1 MKKCLQCGH
10 EAEDSL
16 NFCGYCGA
24 SLGQES
30 GGRSDGGRTA
40 DAERK
45 KEKREK
51 RIASIRRVFSGIVM
65 PALAA
70 FVSLVLFVSGFFINI
85 DYYPAEQ
92 VQAQFNLISGDTDI
106 SAVLEQTPVEQNV
119 FNVFG
124 ALFTGK
130 DAEKIAEKQQE
141 IQQKLSAKL
150 QNVMQDYGMRI
161 AELSLAAE
169 AGDSGVVAE
178 LFALYEEIADDYA
191 SELAGINLI
200 QSDVIA
206 AELALSRADGSMVG
220 GDSSARVDKWVA
232 DTYFRTGIMTVYV
245 FGYIYLLAISL
256 LYLYGAVIGFV
267 RHKENTRGG
276 KFFLMYLLGCFAMLA
291 AGQLTATSLNA
302 VGIFCFVFAAAAALV
317 YYAMRVFCTY
327 KFDAKSIVALSVKGV
342 SAIFC
347 FAVLCVLMGNIYDFG
362 VAVDKIGAVFG
373 MYVFGDA
380 YGFSEGVA
388 ITLRNFF
395 AVTIPYLAV
404 CAFTAILFFR
414 QMRSVWE
421 NGADESLLWFAAPAG
436 FALAQM
442 IVLFACTEAGAVALV
457 ETPGAA
463 FTVFLLLAAVA
474 VCCVAGGALSKELS
488 QKADGGSEAG
498 GEGCVADEGVPP
510 DQI

>member
-1 MKKCLQCGH
+1 MQVWG
-10 EAEDSL
+10 
-16 NFCGYCGA
+16 NNP
-24 SLGQES
+24 

-232 DTYFRTGIMTVYV
+232 DTYFRTGIMTA
-245 FGYIYLLAISL
+245 GWINGSRIHIS
-256 LYLYGAVIGFV
+256 VP
-267 RHKENTRGG
+267 
-276 KFFLMYLLGCFAMLA
+276 
-291 AGQLTATSLNA
+291 
-302 VGIFCFVFAAAAALV
+302 AL
-317 YYAMRVFCTY
+317 
-327 KFDAKSIVALSVKGV
+327 
-342 SAIFC
+342 
-347 FAVLCVLMGNIYDFG
+347 
-362 VAVDKIGAVFG
+362 
-373 MYVFGDA
+373 
-380 YGFSEGVA
+380 
-388 ITLRNFF
+388 
-395 AVTIPYLAV
+395 
-404 CAFTAILFFR
+404 
-414 QMRSVWE
+414 
-421 NGADESLLWFAAPAG
+421 
-436 FALAQM
+436 
-442 IVLFACTEAGAVALV
+442 
-457 ETPGAA
+457 
-463 FTVFLLLAAVA
+463 
-474 VCCVAGGALSKELS
+474 
-488 QKADGGSEAG
+488 
-498 GEGCVADEGVPP
+498 
-510 DQI
+510 